1 MTFFA
6 KFCIPFI
13 VGEAVLFATIAI
25 KYLTWLRHLP
35 KSDWKLIVKNVLSW
49 HSVAALWEVVSESL
63 LHRRIFKVNPKLGYM
78 HMSLAFGWFLLIAVG
93 AIETVAY
100 LGFRWI
106 PLHGHVFFKYFVP
119 LNGITEHKPMFD
131 FVMDMLLLFVLS
143 GVTLA
148 WAKRVRS
155 RMMGM
160 KRTTK
165 HIFFDRVALSALWF
179 IFPTRLVAESIT
191 AAIYGGGGFLT
202 GGLGSLL
209 ARTISI
215 DALQMAYE
223 PIWWL
228 YSIALGTFF
237 VAMPFSRYMH
247 IFTEIPL
254 IFLRHYRLHPE
265 IMEKSYDN
273 FEVEACSRCG
283 ICTVGNG
290 NTRTCIVS
298 IHLRYEVFYK
308 ETYQYFQKCH

>member
-1 MTFFA
+1 MTFYA
-6 KFCIPFI
+6 QFCIPFI
-13 VGEAVLFATIAI
+13 IGTFFLAAVVII
-25 KYLTWLRHLP
+25 KYVSWLRDLP
-35 KSDWKLIVKNVLSW
+35 KSDLKLIVKGLFSTRTI
-49 HSVAALWEVVSESL
+49 AAVWEVVCESL
-63 LHRRIFKVNPKLGYM
+63 LHRRIFRVNPLLGYM

-93 AIETVAY
+93 WIETVAY
-100 LGFRWI
+100 LGFEWV
-106 PLHGHVFFKYFVP
+106 PLQGHVFFKYFVP

-165 HIFFDRVALSALWF
+165 HIFFDRVALSALGF

-254 IFLRHYRLHPE
+254 IFLRHYRLRTTTSRSRPARDAVSVSTPASCNCNSASTTYSRS
-265 IMEKSYDN
+265 ISC
-273 FEVEACSRCG
+273 AIAATICSSR
-283 ICTVGNG
+283 
-290 NTRTCIVS
+290 R
-298 IHLRYEVFYK
+298 
-308 ETYQYFQKCH
+308 

>member
-1 MTFFA
+1 MTFYA
-6 KFCIPFI
+6 QFCIPFI
-13 VGEAVLFATIAI
+13 IGTFFLAAVVII
-25 KYLTWLRHLP
+25 KYVSWLRDLP
-35 KSDWKLIVKNVLSW
+35 KNDLKLIVKGLFSTRTI
-49 HSVAALWEVVSESL
+49 AAVWEVVCEAL
-63 LHRRIFKVNPKLGYM
+63 LHRRIFRVNPLLGYM

-93 AIETVAY
+93 WIETVAY
-100 LGFRWI
+100 LGFEWV
-106 PLHGHVFFKYFVP
+106 PLQGHVFFKYFVP

-131 FVMDMLLLFVLS
+131 FVMDVLLLFVLS

-223 PIWWL
+223 PIWWR
-228 YSIALGTFF
+228 YSMALGTFF
-237 VAMPFSRYMH
+237 VARPVSR
-247 IFTEIPL
+247 
-254 IFLRHYRLHPE
+254 
-265 IMEKSYDN
+265 
-273 FEVEACSRCG
+273 
-283 ICTVGNG
+283 
-290 NTRTCIVS
+290 
-298 IHLRYEVFYK
+298 
-308 ETYQYFQKCH
+308 